1 MDRTYRF
8 TYLFD
13 PLCGWCYAAAPALE
27 RIAERHGDSLR
38 LMPTGLF
45 TELRPVATIA
55 DHARANDDRIQELTG
70 QSFTSAY
77 HQGVM
82 RAPGGQLS
90 SLPLTRA
97 LVALGQINPAL
108 EPRFLHEAQT
118 ARYVEGRDTSR
129 PEIVAGVAHSVAQAA
144 GLQINEGDLRVRLS
158 EDRHLAA
165 ETDSRILEGRKMM
178 EMLGLRGIPQLVV
191 TDGGGTRTVDSQTL
205 YAGGDAVLRA
215 FGDAA

>member
-38 LMPTGLF
+38 LVPTGLF
-45 TELRPVATIA
+45 SELRPVATIA

-70 QSFTSAY
+70 QPFTNAY

-82 RAPGGQLS
+82 RAPGGLLS

-97 LVALGQINPAL
+97 LVALGLIDPAL
-108 EPRFLHEAQT
+108 EPRFLHEAAFRSMRLICGSGSRKTRSLPPKQT
-118 ARYVEGRDTSR
+118 AAFLKAGR
-129 PEIVAGVAHSVAQAA
+129 
-144 GLQINEGDLRVRLS
+144 
-158 EDRHLAA
+158 
-165 ETDSRILEGRKMM
+165 
-178 EMLGLRGIPQLVV
+178 
-191 TDGGGTRTVDSQTL
+191 
-205 YAGGDAVLRA
+205 
-215 FGDAA
+215 

>member
-38 LMPTGLF
+38 LVPTGLF
-45 TELRPVATIA
+45 SELRPVATIA

-70 QSFTSAY
+70 QPFTNAY

-82 RAPGGQLS
+82 RAPGGLLS

-97 LVALGQINPAL
+97 LVALGLIDPAL

-129 PEIVAGVAHSVAQAA
+129 ALPTASRRLQAFRSMRLICGSGSRKTRSLPPKQTAAFLKAG
-144 GLQINEGDLRVRLS
+144 R
-158 EDRHLAA
+158 
-165 ETDSRILEGRKMM
+165 
-178 EMLGLRGIPQLVV
+178 
-191 TDGGGTRTVDSQTL
+191 
-205 YAGGDAVLRA
+205 
-215 FGDAA
+215 